1 MDLNLRLIHANDFL
15 KANPVGE
22 YDLEMTKQLLLAL
35 ALENATPRQYDLLID
50 VRGASGRLSFTDI
63 MELVQVMIE
72 NRDSFRSKI
81 AILAS
86 FGQQF
91 GNAKFME
98 LYAGNR
104 GFQVRAFEY
113 FEVALNWLATS
124 IEIPDADL
132 RQNWRHQGI
141 T

>member
-1 MDLNLRLIHANDFL
+1 
-15 KANPVGE
+15 
-22 YDLEMTKQLLLAL
+22 
-35 ALENATPRQYDLLID
+35 
-50 VRGASGRLSFTDI
+50 
-63 MELVQVMIE
+63 MELVQMMIE

-86 FGQQF
+86 IGQQF

-104 GFQVRAFEY
+104 GFRVRAFEH
-113 FEVALNWLATS
+113 FEEALNWLATS
-124 IEIPDADL
+124 IEIPDAEQ
-132 RQNWRHQGI
+132 RQNWRHRGI